1 MIQHARE
8 SKRDSGLVR
17 SDVVGF
23 IGVVP
28 EGRWPEG
35 AVRGDYFELAL
46 GSYADLLSNPGRAYF
61 DPVTRRAVQAFYEN
75 GGTTCVLFGL
85 CVQNEE
91 DLMSSDPFQDVF
103 FALLDRLRE
112 QEDIG
117 LLCMP
122 TLAYLPIAFDDKGE
136 PVVRCQPVIELL
148 LKHCREMNN
157 RFLILDTP
165 RDLHDRL
172 LYRWIAKL
180 RESVAPIASFGAI
193 YYPWLMSGD
202 EAFPPSGPVAGSFA
216 RIDREHA
223 PFGVRWPPANL
234 PLRGVTHPA
243 VPLRWS
249 EAGDLTEM
257 GINPIMTQPARGV
270 VVWGARTL
278 SRDPRWLHINSRRIV
293 SYVLEQLRR
302 DSEWV
307 VFENQRPELW
317 EILSRMVRNRLDQLW
332 GAGLL
337 SGSQAGSEYLVQCDR
352 ELNPPEV
359 INAGQVNIRVVLR
372 PISTTENIVVELRL
386 GSDGSDVGSM

>member
-293 SYVLEQLRR
+293 SYVSRAASPR
-302 DSEWV
+302 
-307 VFENQRPELW
+307 QR
-317 EILSRMVRNRLDQLW
+317 V
-332 GAGLL
+332 G
-337 SGSQAGSEYLVQCDR
+337 CFR
-352 ELNPPEV
+352 ES
-359 INAGQVNIRVVLR
+359 AA
-372 PISTTENIVVELRL
+372 
-386 GSDGSDVGSM
+386 